1 MAAGNCVL
9 DQIMDKDILHNVGA
23 VSGVIFDQLQALKDK
38 YPVITSVRGMGLLIG
53 IEFDGTVSS
62 GGMKEALFSKGF
74 LVSAIGK
81 STIRIAPPLII
92 SQSEAKKFCKALAEI
107 LKSQKKRPLQITA
120 AGASESKEQIKEEI
134 TKETGI
140 TISAVDENE
149 LE

>member
-1 MAAGNCVL
+1 
-9 DQIMDKDILHNVGA
+9 
-23 VSGVIFDQLQALKDK
+23 
-38 YPVITSVRGMGLLIG
+38 
-53 IEFDGTVSS
+53 
-62 GGMKEALFSKGF
+62 MKEALFSKGF

-92 SQSEAKKFCKALAEI
+92 TPSEAKKFTKALGDI

-120 AGASESKEQIKEEI
+120 AQGSESKESEQIKEEI

-140 TISAVDENE
+140 TISSVDDNE